1 MFEVG
6 QKWKPNRLLHILLVA
21 GHEECILFLWI
32 AGEVGSVL
40 LSLVEK
46 LSPVLFFFFFLK
58 RERTKDVNEL
68 LLGEIGGGEVHLSG
82 QFF

>member
-1 MFEVG
+1 MHSIPLDSWGGGVSPPQFG
-6 QKWKPNRLLHILLVA
+6 RKDL
-21 GHEECILFLWI
+21 
-32 AGEVGSVL
+32 
-40 LSLVEK
+40 
-46 LSPVLFFFFFLK
+46 PVLFCFFFFLK